1 MTYEKLSAIITDR
14 MIQKNEI
21 RKHRS
26 VQDVRRDD
34 IVSICA
40 GFQKIINLYQESNS
54 YDPIKSFEARAI
66 LWDAMNNYDVTD
78 DEVENHE
85 IFKK

>member
-1 MTYEKLSAIITDR
+1 